1 MDNFYS
7 LQKFLCWALCIFIF
21 ASCQKNITQITP
33 TVVQHAPDT
42 IKVTLTPGK
51 SLSFDSLFFS
61 NHRIPIVTFHD
72 QFLKEKI
79 DDKVTQFYKANGYQ
93 TKWLTEN
100 MPGYLF
106 NTLEKLI
113 HQATD
118 LGLQPDDYAIDLI
131 EDKLAAIYSNNPIMN
146 ADVIALDIQISEM
159 FFLFSTHLR
168 EGKIKNLTAVG
179 KAVWIREPKQ
189 YMINDVQLL
198 LHANES
204 EQLIGVTKILQP
216 ANRQYASLQKALIQ
230 YRSLEIN
237 NTSLIAIASKEKI
250 KPNDRHAMIPS
261 IRRRLA
267 LEELKEIYQPVDSC
281 LQTDSL
287 LYDQALSNLIKNF
300 QSKNGLEP
308 DGIVGEKTV
317 KFLNQSL
324 KEKAD
329 IIALNMERI
338 KWQPDNYGDNYVVVN
353 IPEYKLRL
361 FQNQK
366 KEFEMKV
373 IVGSPDKPT
382 PVFKDALEYIVFSPT
397 WTVPTSILK
406 EEVIPHLVRDSL
418 HYADKNYLFYK
429 NETVINPSAETWNI
443 ETTNPYQYR
452 VVQQPGPDNA
462 LGLVKFIMPNHMNVY
477 LHDTPNHSLF
487 SKSYRAL
494 SHGCIRLSEP
504 AKFAEYLLK
513 NQKGWDAEAI
523 DTAMHSTEPYRLL
536 LKKRFEVQLEYR
548 TAWVDENGEVNFRED
563 IYGHDKTQLKQ
574 LLTKD
579 LSPLAGI

>member
-7 LQKFLCWALCIFIF
+7 LRKFIGWALCIFIF
-21 ASCQKNITQITP
+21 TSCQKNITQIGPAVVHVPENINVTP
-33 TVVQHAPDT
+33 
-42 IKVTLTPGK
+42 TPGK
-51 SLSFDSLFFS
+51 ALTFDSLYFFS
-61 NHRIPIVTFHD
+61 HRTSLLASQD
-72 QFLKEKI
+72 QLLNQNIE
-79 DDKVTQFYKANGYQ
+79 DKVTQFYKANGYQ
-93 TKWLTEN
+93 TKWLAEN
-100 MPGYLF
+100 MPSYLF
-106 NTLEKLI
+106 NKLEELI
-113 HQATD
+113 QHASD
-118 LGLQPDDYAIDLI
+118 FGLQPDDYAINLI
-131 EDKLAAIYSNNPIMN
+131 NEKLSAIYNNNPIIN
-146 ADVIALDIQISEM
+146 EDIIALDIQISEM
-159 FFLFSTHLR
+159 FFVFSTHLR
-168 EGKIKNLTAVG
+168 EGKIRNLVTAG
-179 KAVWIREPKQ
+179 KAIWIRETKQ
-189 YMINDVQLL
+189 YVINDVQLL
-198 LHANES
+198 LQTNEP
-204 EQLIGVTKILQP
+204 EQLVGITNILQP
-216 ANRQYASLQKALIQ
+216 ANRQYASLQNALVQ
-230 YRSLEIN
+230 YRSAEKN
-237 NTSLIAIASKEKI
+237 NAPLISIAPKEKI
-250 KPNDRHAMIPS
+250 KPNDRNIAIPS

-267 LEELKEIYQPVDSC
+267 LTELKDINIFTDST
-281 LQTDSL
+281 QTDSL
-287 LYDQALSNLIKNF
+287 LYDQALFNSIKKF
-300 QSKNGLEP
+300 QSKYGLEP
-308 DGIVGEKTV
+308 DGVIGEKTV

-324 KEKAD
+324 KERAD

-338 KWQPDNYGDNYVVVN
+338 KWQPDNYGDNYVIVN

-382 PVFKDALEYIVFSPT
+382 PVFRDALEYIVFSPT

-418 HYADKNYLFYK
+418 HYANKNYLFYK
-429 NETVINPSAETWNI
+429 NETVIDPSTEAWSSE
-443 ETTNPYQYR
+443 EVNPYKYR

-523 DTAMHSTEPYRLL
+523 DTAMHGLEPYTLL
-536 LKKRFEVQLEYR
+536 LKKHCEVQLEYR
-548 TAWVDENGEVNFRED
+548 TAWVNENGDVNFRED
-563 IYGHDKTQLKQ
+563 IYGHDKNQLQQ

>member
-1 MDNFYS
+1 MDNFYT
-7 LQKFLCWALCIFIF
+7 LRKFLSWAFCIIVLT
-21 ASCQKNITQITP
+21 SCQKNITQIGP
-33 TVVQHAPDT
+33 AVVQVPENVNIT
-42 IKVTLTPGK
+42 PTPGK
-51 SLSFDSLFFS
+51 SLSFDSLYFS
-61 NHRIPIVTFHD
+61 THKTPLVTFQD

-79 DDKVTQFYKANGYQ
+79 EDKVTQFYKANGYQ

-106 NTLEKLI
+106 NTLNDLI
-113 HQATD
+113 HHASD
-118 LGLQPDDYAIDLI
+118 FGLQPDDYAINLI
-131 EDKLAAIYSNNPIMN
+131 EEKMSAIYGNNPIIN
-146 ADVIALDIQISEM
+146 EDVIALDIQISQM

-168 EGKIKNLTAVG
+168 EGKVRNLTAGG
-179 KAVWIREPKQ
+179 KAIWIREQKQ
-189 YMINDVQLL
+189 YIINDVQLL
-198 LHANES
+198 LEANEA
-204 EQLIGVTKILQP
+204 EQLIGITKILQP
-216 ANRQYASLQKALIQ
+216 ANRQYASLQKALVQ
-230 YRSLEIN
+230 YRAAEKIN
-237 NTSLIAIASKEKI
+237 APLIIITSKEKI
-250 KPNDRHAMIPS
+250 KPNDKNAAIPS

-267 LEELKEIYQPVDSC
+267 LAELEEVNITVDSC

-287 LYDQALSNLIKNF
+287 LYDQALFISIKNF
-300 QSKNGLEP
+300 QNKHGLEP
-308 DGIVGEKTV
+308 DGIIGEKTV
-317 KFLNQSL
+317 RFLNQSV

-338 KWQPDNYGDNYVVVN
+338 KWQPDTYGDNYVIVN

-361 FQNQK
+361 YQNQK

-382 PVFKDALEYIVFSPT
+382 PVFRDALEYIVFSPT

-429 NETVINPSAETWNI
+429 NETMIDPSTEAWSSENV
-443 ETTNPYQYR
+443 NPYQYR

-504 AKFAEYLLK
+504 AKFAELLLK

-523 DTAMHSTEPYRLL
+523 DTAMHSVDPYTLL
-536 LKKRFEVQLEYR
+536 LKKHCEVQLEYR